1 MPHVPRMPHT
11 RRWSWPAE
19 PGATTTGLGGR
30 TRCGGVGGRPG
41 RPVRKL
47 CVPRAA
53 CLAVVV
59 EGCAGAPVSAA
70 APGVAEVGGRPPRR
84 VGPQALSGA
93 CLAVV
98 WPWPA
103 RRSRWPHPVWWNR
116 TARCS
121 GPGRVLGVRRSGR
134 GARCQWV
141 HVGIGGGTWRGG
153 VRWQRSA
160 GRAAGIRMRRREPQA
175 APGGGTPGRPGS
187 AGRSSDAAV
196 AESARTPDGLAS
208 QFVGQAVHRLGR
220 ARQVQDEQRDAEGV
234 GAGAGLGGVAG
245 Q

>member
-11 RRWSWPAE
+11 RRWPHPVWRESVAAPAGRSASFACRA
-19 PGATTTGLGGR
+19 PGG
-30 TRCGGVGGRPG
+30 
-41 RPVRKL
+41 
-47 CVPRAA
+47 
-53 CLAVVV
+53 
-59 EGCAGAPVSAA
+59 GCAGCGCGRHAGLVAV
-70 APGVAEVGGRPPRR
+70 PGVAEVGGRPPLR

-103 RRSRWPHPVWWNR
+103 RRSRWPCPAWWNR

-134 GARCQWV
+134 GARCRRV

-153 VRWQRSA
+153 GRWQRSA
-160 GRAAGIRMRRREPQA
+160 GRAAGIPHA
-175 APGGGTPGRPGS
+175 TPGAGSRSRWGNSRAAGFSRPCIR
-187 AGRSSDAAV
+187 RSTRRV
-196 AESARTPDGLAS
+196 GPTPGGLAS